1 MNEPNKPNATHT
13 TPWTS
18 ETKTILAQQQFCDK
32 IGTERLVR
40 ATTNFGSLL
49 LSMPDDA
56 PNHLTSP
63 QGIKSTECNYWFE
76 NNGSKTHKYSHL
88 GGFFRDILK
97 NCHPNERQKG
107 RRNEDPVAIWVLSRL
122 FERSEHCH

>member
-63 QGIKSTECNYWFE
+63 QELKASSPQSAIIGLETMDRKPINIRTNQ
-76 NNGSKTHKYSHL
+76 HL
-88 GGFFRDILK
+88 GGFFRDI
-97 NCHPNERQKG
+97 
-107 RRNEDPVAIWVLSRL
+107 
-122 FERSEHCH
+122 